1 MPTFLIIIGVFLV
14 VYALPVV
21 MGYYALKRDHP
32 YPAMLAFASTCLSPI
47 SFVIALWGVIA
58 AATTPIKRNVGA
70 VCPRCQSTDVET
82 LYSQRN
88 RVTLRSMGTLR
99 MIWWTNAAV
108 AVGFLILIGIAA
120 AIAGTPM
127 GKIGAV
133 LVGGGIVILFI
144 KAMRQT
150 IRYYRTDKE
159 DFFDHVCQQCGFE
172 WEG

>member
-1 MPTFLIIIGVFLV
+1 
-14 VYALPVV
+14 
-21 MGYYALKRDHP
+21 
-32 YPAMLAFASTCLSPI
+32 
-47 SFVIALWGVIA
+47 
-58 AATTPIKRNVGA
+58 
-70 VCPRCQSTDVET
+70 
-82 LYSQRN
+82 
-88 RVTLRSMGTLR
+88 